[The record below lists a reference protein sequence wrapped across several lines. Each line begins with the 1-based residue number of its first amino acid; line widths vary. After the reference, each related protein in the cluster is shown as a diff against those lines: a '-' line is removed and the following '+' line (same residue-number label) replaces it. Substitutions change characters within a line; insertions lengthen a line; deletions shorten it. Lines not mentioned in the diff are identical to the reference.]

1 MMFPDLGG
9 EEQVCVGSR
18 CTGLLGRFEPPRL
31 CTVHV
36 HEGRPLVVQPEYEK
50 IIPPGDPDHS
60 GWARAG
66 RPPRSSGSIEG
77 PVAQL
82 CPEIRIDDPAVQL
95 LPSYSPLRACSRSS
109 WCQSDW
115 FATFNAQLGEMRGY
129 EILLTKPRVP
139 AARGAD

>member
-1 MMFPDLGG
+1 M
-9 EEQVCVGSR
+9 GS
-18 CTGLLGRFEPPRL
+18 CGKTS
-31 CTVHV
+31 TT
-36 HEGRPLVVQPEYEK
+36 
-50 IIPPGDPDHS
+50 
-60 GWARAG
+60 
-66 RPPRSSGSIEG
+66 SGSIEG

-129 EILLTKPRVP
+129 EILSTKPRVP